1 MTFIGRLHPLLV
13 HFPIALILLAAAAE
27 IFAVVTVAARWHV
40 VAIACLRAGAIGAVG
55 AAGAGWL
62 MARMP
67 GVDPSATL
75 EWHRWF
81 GTATAATAVIA
92 VLVTAAGER
101 SSATRWIDW
110 MAMLAA
116 ALCVAATGHLGGM
129 LVWGADFLRP

>member
-1 MTFIGRLHPLLV
+1 MAFIGRLHPLLV

-27 IFAVVTVAARWHV
+27 MFAAAAVAPRWHV
-40 VAIACLRAGAIGAVG
+40 AAMACLRVGAIGAVS
-55 AAGAGWL
+55 AAAAGWL
-62 MARMP
+62 MARTP

-81 GTATAATAVIA
+81 GTATAAIAVLA

-101 SSATRWIDW
+101 STATRWIDW
-110 MAMLAA
+110 MALLATA
-116 ALCVAATGHLGGM
+116 ACVAATGHLGGM

>member
-1 MTFIGRLHPLLV
+1 MTLIGRLHPLLV

-27 IFAVVTVAARWHV
+27 IFATVTDAPQWHV
-40 VAIACLRAGAIGAVG
+40 VAIASLRLGAAGAVG
-55 AAGAGWL
+55 AAAAGWL

-81 GTATAATAVIA
+81 GTVTAAVAVMA
-92 VLVTAAGER
+92 VLVTAAGKR
-101 SSATRWIDW
+101 STATRKIGWI
-110 MAMLAA
+110 ALLAA
-116 ALCVAATGHLGGM
+116 AVCVAATGHLGGM